1 MCQKKLTRVDDA
13 VDEYFAWYQA
23 VVILIHLAEQ
33 VGEAGFLV
41 VHELQELDEWKE
53 KAVSGVLSESSRGGK
68 AFIFKLLKRC
78 TSFQRSPR
86 GPIFTIMHHDGGG
99 K

>member
-1 MCQKKLTRVDDA
+1 MKCRILTERKEIDYSTPSSDLCQKLTRVDDA

-53 KAVSGVLSESSRGGK
+53 KAVSGTLSESSR
-68 AFIFKLLKRC
+68 
-78 TSFQRSPR
+78 
-86 GPIFTIMHHDGGG
+86 
-99 K
+99 